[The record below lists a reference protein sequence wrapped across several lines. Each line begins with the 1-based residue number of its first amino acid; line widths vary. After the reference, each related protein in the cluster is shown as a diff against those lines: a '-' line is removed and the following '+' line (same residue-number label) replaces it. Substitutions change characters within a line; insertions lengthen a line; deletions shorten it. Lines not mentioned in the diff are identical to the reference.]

1 MSKTASVKRIFAPF
15 IFLLFACFV
24 ASAQQE
30 TKTTTTEEKPK
41 TLLIQLSGMLLT
53 EENGQL
59 RPVPYATVYLP
70 KKNRG
75 TYSDYRGFFTL
86 VVEKGDKV
94 RFTCIGLETVTV
106 TIPDTLT
113 QDQYSVVQ
121 LMTQDTI
128 NLPETVIFPWP
139 SKEHF
144 KIEFLK
150 MDVTPELQRLA
161 AENLANEY
169 LAEARKNPDIVPHS
183 GKESANYYLR
193 QQSREYV
200 YIGQVPPM
208 NIFSPLAWGQF
219 FKAWKDGKF
228 KKQPTKKE

>member
-1 MSKTASVKRIFAPF
+1 MRLNRIFSS
-15 IFLLFACFV
+15 LLFMLAGF
-24 ASAQQE
+24 ALQAQQE
-30 TKTTTTEEKPK
+30 TPAANDKPK
-41 TLLIQLSGMLLT
+41 PLLIQFSGMLLT
-53 EENGQL
+53 DDGGQR

-94 RFTCIGLETVTV
+94 RFTCIGLETVTITV
-106 TIPDTLT
+106 PDTLT

-121 LMTQDTI
+121 LMTEDTI
-128 NLPETVIFPWP
+128 NLPTTVIFPWP
-139 SKEHF
+139 SKDHF

-150 MDVTPELQRLA
+150 MDVTPELQRRA
-161 AENLANEY
+161 TENLANEY

-183 GKESANYYLR
+183 GKGSANFYLR
-193 QQSREYV
+193 QQAREYV

-228 KKQPTKKE
+228 KKQPSKDE